1 MAKRWLWPEQLQTV
15 ENAIVNRK
23 NRGTCHNFVSSGVIY
38 TVSTSS
44 EAVADSSANE
54 THLDIEALF
63 RGHYGR
69 VACIIARVVG
79 DRARSEDLAVEVFLK
94 LWRNH
99 KAQSENVEGWLYRV
113 AVRAGLDEL
122 RRQTRRGHYERMLA
136 WVQPRPPAATPEDL
150 HSVSQ
155 KQTKVRSVLSV
166 LEPRQAQFLV
176 LRSQDFTYQEV
187 ASILNMNPASIGT
200 LVSRA
205 EKSFR
210 KEYIKRYG
218 QE

>member
-1 MAKRWLWPEQLQTV
+1 M
-15 ENAIVNRK
+15 
-23 NRGTCHNFVSSGVIY
+23 Y

-54 THLDIEALF
+54 MQLDIEALF
-63 RGHYGR
+63 RAHYGR
-69 VACIIARVVG
+69 VARIIARVVG
-79 DRARSEDLAVEVFLK
+79 DRVRSEDLAVEVFLK

-99 KAQSENVEGWLYRV
+99 KAQRENVEGWLYRV

-122 RRQTRRGHYERMLA
+122 RRRTRRGHYERMLA
-136 WVQPRPPAATPEDL
+136 WVQPRPAAATPEDI

-155 KQTKVRSVLSV
+155 KQDKVRSVLSV
-166 LEPRQAQFLV
+166 LAPRQAQFLI
-176 LRSQDFTYQEV
+176 LRSQDFTYQEL
-187 ASILNMNPASIGT
+187 ASVLNMNPASIGT

-205 EKSFR
+205 EESFR

>member
-1 MAKRWLWPEQLQTV
+1 MT
-15 ENAIVNRK
+15 NREDST
-23 NRGTCHNFVSSGVIY
+23 GQGICHKFASSGVIY
-38 TVSTSS
+38 TVNTSS
-44 EAVADSSANE
+44 EGVADSNANE

-63 RGHYGR
+63 RVHYGR
-69 VACIIARVVG
+69 VARLIARAVR

-113 AVRAGLDEL
+113 AVRVGLDEL
-122 RRQTRRGHYERMLA
+122 RRQRRQGHYERILA
-136 WVQPRPPAATPEDL
+136 RIQFRPPTATPEDI

-155 KQTKVRSVLSV
+155 KQAKVHSVLSI
-166 LEPRQAQFLV
+166 LEPRQAQFLL
-176 LRSQDFTYQEV
+176 LRSHDFTYLEV

-205 EKSFR
+205 EESFR

-218 QE
+218 HK